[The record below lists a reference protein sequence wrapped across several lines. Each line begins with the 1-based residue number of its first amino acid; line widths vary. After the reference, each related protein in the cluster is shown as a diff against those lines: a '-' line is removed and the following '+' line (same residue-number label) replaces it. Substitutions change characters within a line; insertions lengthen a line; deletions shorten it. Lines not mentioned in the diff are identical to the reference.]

1 MNPHRASSTSEQTQ
15 PPESVGKPTLT
26 DRIFLCIF
34 PSASAREAIA
44 SEADALRL
52 ENGLNGQPLDPAH
65 LHMTLHHLGDHT
77 ELRQDIVDKALAA
90 AGRVELAPLQVSLS
104 SACSF
109 GSRRTSHPC
118 VLLCPEERPPVYRL
132 WRELSNQ
139 LMGVGL
145 GRYLQRDFTPHV
157 TLLHDR
163 QVMAPEAISPI
174 CWDVDGFSLVH
185 SLLGRG
191 EYRELGAWKLRAPRS

>member
-1 MNPHRASSTSEQTQ
+1 MSSHRASPTTGQ
-15 PPESVGKPTLT
+15 PQPEPAGKARLT
-26 DRIFLCIF
+26 DRIFFCIF
-34 PSASAREAIA
+34 PSAPARDFIA

-52 ENGLNGQPLDPAH
+52 ENGLTGQPLKPAH
-65 LHMTLHHLGDHT
+65 LHMTLHHLGDHA
-77 ELRQDIVDKALAA
+77 ELRQDIVDKATTA
-90 AGRVELAPLQVSLS
+90 AGRMELPPFEVALS

-109 GSRRTSHPC
+109 SGRGNSHPC

-139 LMGVGL
+139 LMAVGL

-157 TLLHDR
+157 TVLHDR
-163 QVMAPEAISPI
+163 NVLAPESITPI
-174 CWDVDGFSLVH
+174 RWEVDGFCLMH

-191 EYRELGAWKLRAPRS
+191 EYRTLGTWPLRAARS

>member
-1 MNPHRASSTSEQTQ
+1 MSPHRTSPTTEQPQ
-15 PPESVGKPTLT
+15 AEPAGKPRLT
-26 DRIFLCIF
+26 DRIFFCVF
-34 PSASAREAIA
+34 PSTPARDAIA

-52 ENGLNGQPLDPAH
+52 ENGLTGKPLKPAH
-65 LHMTLHHLGDHT
+65 LHMTLHHLGDHP
-77 ELRQDIVDKALAA
+77 ELRQDVVDKALAA
-90 AGRVELAPLQVSLS
+90 AGRVELAPFEVSLS

-109 GSRRTSHPC
+109 SSRGTSHPC
-118 VLLCPEERPPVYRL
+118 VLLCPDERPSVYRL

-157 TLLHDR
+157 TFLHDR
-163 QVMAPEAISPI
+163 EVLAPESIAPI
-174 CWDVDGFSLVH
+174 RWEVDGFSLIH

-191 EYRELGAWKLRAPRS
+191 EYRELGAWRLRAPRS